1 MGRTSFK
8 LTPSQMRNLRDA
20 RSLRAIEVSKAM
32 VYLRLVPVLFPVWSQ
47 GLAWV
52 YMADLCT
59 ILVFLTL
66 AEGIAP

>member
-1 MGRTSFK
+1 
-8 LTPSQMRNLRDA
+8 
-20 RSLRAIEVSKAM
+20 M

-47 GLAWV
+47 ERLG

-66 AEGIAP
+66 AESIAP